1 MGSAGGDYL
10 RGLKTVASCELLVV
24 SCELKLPA
32 CFAGD
37 SIIFLDAESIAAL
50 LQPYT
55 ALTAVPASPAFPDFS
70 APDWPRI
77 YAQLSIY
84 LGLILK
90 WNARI
95 NLTAI
100 RTPEEI
106 VRRHFG
112 ESLFAGLRL
121 GACQTLLDF
130 GSGAGFPGL
139 PIQLLRPDVAVTVAE
154 SRSKK
159 AAFLHEVTRSLDL
172 PAEVWAGRVEA
183 MPPSRRFDTVTLRA
197 VDNMEAALGETGRR
211 ASQRILILGSSR
223 TSLPPEL
230 AEQFPVREQ
239 AALPQTADGVLFE
252 LRR

>member
-1 MGSAGGDYL
+1 M
-10 RGLKTVASCELLVV
+10 
-24 SCELKLPA
+24 
-32 CFAGD
+32 
-37 SIIFLDAESIAAL
+37 IAAL

-55 ALTAVPASPAFPDFS
+55 APPASPAVPDFP
-70 APDWPRI
+70 APNWPHI

-84 LGLILK
+84 LELILK

-112 ESLFAGLRL
+112 ESLFAGMRL

-154 SRSKK
+154 SRSRK
-159 AAFLHEVTRSLDL
+159 AAFLHEATRSLNL
-172 PAEVWAGRVEA
+172 SAEVWAGRVEA
-183 MPPSRRFDTVTLRA
+183 MPASRRFDTVALRA
-197 VDNMEAALGETGRR
+197 VDNMEAALGEAGRR

-223 TSLPPEL
+223 TSLPSEL
-230 AEQFPVREQ
+230 AEEFPVCEQ
-239 AALPQTADGVLFE
+239 APLPQTADGILFE
-252 LRR
+252 RHR

>member
-1 MGSAGGDYL
+1 M
-10 RGLKTVASCELLVV
+10 T
-24 SCELKLPA
+24 P
-32 CFAGD
+32 D
-37 SIIFLDAESIAAL
+37 SIAEL

-55 ALTAVPASPAFPDFS
+55 APDTAGPAVPASL
-70 APDWPRI
+70 APDWPPI
-77 YAQLSIY
+77 YAQLYIY
-84 LGLILK
+84 LELILK

-112 ESLFAGLRL
+112 ESLFAGMRL
-121 GACQTLLDF
+121 DACQTLLDF

-154 SRSKK
+154 SRSRK

-197 VDNMEAALGETGRR
+197 VDHMEAALGEASRR
-211 ASQRILILGSSR
+211 TSQRILILGSGR

-230 AEQFPVREQ
+230 AEQFRVREQ
-239 AALPQTADGVLFE
+239 TALPQTADGVLFE
-252 LRR
+252 FCR